1 MYVCSRT
8 NVVYR
13 GLEGAQCAG
22 GGRVP
27 SLLDLPGVSAAG
39 WTAAHLYKG
48 SGSTD
53 RDRQSLQNR
62 LTAFLRAIFDKIKA
76 LKDSK
81 HFLSPLSE
89 VSPCAY
95 LESCMFVCMVVG
107 VAYNNTV

>member
-1 MYVCSRT
+1 MNDHICVCVRAG
-8 NVVYR
+8 VVYR
-13 GLEGAQCAG
+13 GLESAQCPG

-62 LTAFLRAIFDKIKA
+62 LTTFLRAIFDKVRA
-76 LKDSK
+76 LKDSR
-81 HFLSPLSE
+81 HFLAPLSE
-89 VSPCAY
+89 V
-95 LESCMFVCMVVG
+95 G
-107 VAYNNTV
+107 

>member
-1 MYVCSRT
+1 MCIHIPIYLRMYDVYVCARA

-13 GLEGAQCAG
+13 GLECAQCPG

-27 SLLDLPGVSAAG
+27 SLLDVPGVSAAG

-62 LTAFLRAIFDKIKA
+62 LLTAFLKTIFDKIKA

-81 HFLSPLSE
+81 HFLSPLNE
-89 VSPCAY
+89 VSFECTA
-95 LESCMFVCMVVG
+95 VRIG
-107 VAYNNTV
+107 